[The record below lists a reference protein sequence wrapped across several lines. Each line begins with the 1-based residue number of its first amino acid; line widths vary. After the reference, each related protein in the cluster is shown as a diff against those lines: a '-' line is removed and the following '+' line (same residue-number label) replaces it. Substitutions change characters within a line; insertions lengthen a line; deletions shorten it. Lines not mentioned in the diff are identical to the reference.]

1 MPALFAYIVSVGIF
15 LGSGYFGLN
24 FLAGAYEKPPQFA
37 ARSSTSGHQ
46 QKRQRAITEMQAAT
60 PTPAPTPKPVA
71 EDVSVEAAATP
82 TPQLDEAG
90 VKPAEPED
98 VRIDNAALEAK
109 TPTPDEVAPAVQNV
123 ADAPTVSQ
131 ARAELPK
138 AKTTQTVKNIPA
150 MREAAVRRTPP
161 KFMRRVATTRTT
173 KPKPALVKMVLQT
186 IEFPDGRRE
195 ERLVTLSQ
203 ARSSD

>member
-46 QKRQRAITEMQAAT
+46 QKRQRANTEMQAA
-60 PTPAPTPKPVA
+60 TPAPTPKPVA

-82 TPQLDEAG
+82 TPQLDEAA

-98 VRIDNAALEAK
+98 VRIDNAALETK
-109 TPTPDEVAPAVQNV
+109 TPTSDEVAPAVQIV

-138 AKTTQTVKNIPA
+138 AKTTQTVKNVPA
-150 MREAAVRRTPP
+150 LREAAVRRTPP